1 MPGFASEDTLSYF
14 GIVSTQINAA
24 GPSIAETPGKPG
36 NVSFLSEWLR
46 PNLSLQEA
54 GCVMAVWIA
63 MQMSAQIPTRTPY
76 SALFMLGILFFIAL
90 ARNVAAITVVVLL
103 TGIAIRI
110 GFPISAWEDQHW
122 TQWYSISSLA
132 TGHNIMLRSPWA
144 GMSMAAYLPTGDLF
158 GGLFIALGIQKYWYV
173 WQIITPL
180 LYAVPVALAP
190 SATTLAVFIGLS
202 WFWPYADYTNAGGNL
217 ETELAMLIAAIAA
230 YRYGRKTAS
239 IIFFAFAAMMR
250 QPAIVIIPFVFILLW
265 QEKDYARMKLFAVLL
280 FLFGGIYIVLDP
292 SGAYQYE
299 YKVYDV
305 FQDSFFHD
313 NQGLLGNYS
322 ISSIP
327 HAFGID
333 DQVPW
338 NAWKSIYFPLTAGG
352 LLTLVALAYKTRKR
366 DTVMFL
372 LVMAPVFVYVLARG
386 YSQLHY
392 VVASV
397 CPMLALA
404 GPASQPRRT
413 FEHYFTRSL
422 AFLILWIGLAPLAI
436 YFVGKAGDIVDRI
449 RPERVLPIAQT
460 ILVGADGNNAVI
472 PTPDGTDAHRPL
484 CWMNQGLEFD
494 FAQSV
499 SPDEVRLTGDHVQIQ
514 AIKGIKIWWATRTES
529 RGSIWRGTVEYS
541 TDGKTFQPPRE
552 FSNTLTYEAFPVTIS
567 LPKPSQPVRAI
578 RLRALEVYVHY
589 DQWFVGN
596 VEFLGRR

>member
-1 MPGFASEDTLSYF
+1 MLGFASVGTLSYF
-14 GIVSTQINAA
+14 GIVSTQISAA
-24 GPSIAETPGKPG
+24 EPATIENSHAPAKRTFIP
-36 NVSFLSEWLR
+36 EWLR
-46 PNLSLQEA
+46 PNLSMQEA
-54 GCVMAVWIA
+54 GCLMAVWIA

-90 ARNVAAITVVVLL
+90 TRNVAAIATVVLL

-110 GFPISAWEDQHW
+110 GFPISSWEDQHW

-180 LYAVPVALAP
+180 LYVVPVALAP

-202 WFWPYADYTNAGGNL
+202 WFWPYADYTNGGGNL
-217 ETELAMLIAAIAA
+217 EIELAVLIAAIAA
-230 YRYGRKTAS
+230 YRYGRKTAA

-250 QPAIVIIPFVFILLW
+250 QPAIVIIPFVFVLLW
-265 QEKDYARMKLFAVLL
+265 HEKDYARMKLFALFL
-280 FLFGGIYIVLDP
+280 FLFGGIYILLDP

-299 YKVYDV
+299 YRIYDA
-305 FQDSFFHD
+305 FQDSFFND

-322 ISSIP
+322 VSSIP
-327 HAFGID
+327 QAFGIN
-333 DQVPW
+333 DQLPW
-338 NAWKSIYFPLTAGG
+338 NAWKSVYFPITAAG
-352 LLTLVALAYKTRKR
+352 LLTILVVAYRAKKR
-366 DTVMFL
+366 DTVMFM

-386 YSQLHY
+386 YAQLHY

-413 FEHYFTRSL
+413 FERYFTRGL

-436 YFVGKAGDIVDRI
+436 YAAGKAGDIVERM
-449 RPERVLPIAQT
+449 RPEPVLPIAQT
-460 ILVGADGNNAVI
+460 ILVGADGNNMVI
-472 PTPDGTDAHRPL
+472 PTPDGTDARRPL
-484 CWMNQGLEFD
+484 CWLNQGLEFD
-494 FAQSV
+494 FAQPV
-499 SPDEVRLTGDHVQIQ
+499 SPDEMRLTGDHVPIQ
-514 AIKGIKIWWATRTES
+514 TIKGVKIWWATRTES

-541 TDGKTFQPPRE
+541 TDGKTFQPPQE
-552 FSNTLTYEAFPVTIS
+552 FRNTLTYEAFPVTIS

-578 RLRALEVYVHY
+578 RLRAQELYVHY

-596 VEFLGRR
+596 VEFLGK